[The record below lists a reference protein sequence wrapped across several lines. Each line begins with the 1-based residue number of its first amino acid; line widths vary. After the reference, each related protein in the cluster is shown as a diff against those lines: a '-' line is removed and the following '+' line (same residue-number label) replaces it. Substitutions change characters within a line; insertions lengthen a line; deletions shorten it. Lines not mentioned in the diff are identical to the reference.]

1 MIKKLHNLKN
11 MQLNQKL
18 IQKQELDSQMIEI
31 NTQLDEI
38 QISLSQTGV
47 KMFGSIS
54 DFKILAIHK
63 NTLKNNREKLTI
75 KKNILQKKINQ
86 LDNELIENNKE
97 IEQYKYLLQMEKVKK
112 MKQDLKNE
120 ELVASDF
127 VQARWMM
134 R

>member
-127 VQARWMM
+127 VQARWMN

>member
-1 MIKKLHNLKN
+1 MIKKLYNLKN

-18 IQKQELDSQMIEI
+18 TQKQELGSQMLEI

-63 NTLKNNREKLTI
+63 NTLKNNREKLII

-127 VQARWMM
+127 VQARWMN